1 MHRPRPSRFLRIPGA
16 LLLAGL
22 LVCASCGGDSSTDGG
37 GATDEI
43 TGPVVK
49 VDAKSLGDVTSIE
62 LKQGDETFEILIDP
76 EIDYDYNLGHISEH
90 LSSGA
95 PLRVEVEERDGELF
109 ATSISD
115 ADGDH

>member
-1 MHRPRPSRFLRIPGA
+1 MFRSRSSSRLLVPWVLLVTA
-16 LLLAGL
+16 LLPSA
-22 LVCASCGGDSSTDGG
+22 CGSDSGANGG
-37 GATDEI
+37 GGPDEI

-49 VDAKSLGDVTSIE
+49 VDAKSLGEVTGIE
-62 LKQGDETFEILIDP
+62 LKQGDETYEILIDP

-95 PLRVEVEERDGELF
+95 PLRVEVEERDGKLF

>member
-1 MHRPRPSRFLRIPGA
+1 MFRSRSSRLFTVPW
-16 LLLAGL
+16 LLLFAGM
-22 LVCASCGGDSSTDGG
+22 LVCGACGGDSGADGG
-37 GATDEI
+37 GGPEEI

-49 VDAKSLGDVTSIE
+49 VDAKSLGEVTSIE
-62 LKQGDETFEILIDP
+62 LKQRDKTFEILIDP

>member
-1 MHRPRPSRFLRIPGA
+1 MYRSRSSRWSLFRCV
-16 LLLAGL
+16 LLLAAVL
-22 LVCASCGGDSSTDGG
+22 ACSSCGGDSGANGG
-37 GATDEI
+37 GGRDEI

-49 VDAKSLGDVTSIE
+49 VDAKSLGEVTSIE
-62 LKQGDETFEILIDP
+62 LKQGDETYEILIDP

>member
-1 MHRPRPSRFLRIPGA
+1 M
-16 LLLAGL
+16 
-22 LVCASCGGDSSTDGG
+22 LVCSACGGGSEPSGG
-37 GATDEI
+37 GGQDEI

-49 VDAKSLGDVTSIE
+49 VDAKSLGEVTSIE
-62 LKQGDETFEILIDP
+62 LKQGEETFEILIDP

-95 PLRVEVEERDGELF
+95 PLRVEVEERDGELI

-115 ADGDH
+115 ANGDH

>member
-1 MHRPRPSRFLRIPGA
+1 MYRSRPSPLLTIPRA

-22 LVCASCGGDSSTDGG
+22 LMFAACGGDSGADGG
-37 GATDEI
+37 GGRDEI
-43 TGPVVK
+43 TGPVIK
-49 VDAKSLGDVTSIE
+49 VNAKSLGDVTSIE

-76 EIDYDYNLGHISEH
+76 EIDYNYNLGHISEH

-109 ATSISD
+109 ATSIRD

>member
-1 MHRPRPSRFLRIPGA
+1 MYRSRSSRRLLVPWV
-16 LLLAGL
+16 LLLAGAL
-22 LVCASCGGDSSTDGG
+22 LCSACGGDSGANGG
-37 GATDEI
+37 GGPDEI

-49 VDAKSLGDVTSIE
+49 VDAESLGEVTSIE
-62 LKQGDETFEILIDP
+62 LKQGNETFEILIDP

>member
-1 MHRPRPSRFLRIPGA
+1 M
-16 LLLAGL
+16 
-22 LVCASCGGDSSTDGG
+22 
-37 GATDEI
+37 
-43 TGPVVK
+43 VK
-49 VDAKSLGDVTSIE
+49 VDAKSLGDVESIE
-62 LKQGDETFEILIDP
+62 IKQGDETFEILIDP
-76 EIDYDYNLGHISEH
+76 EVDYDYNLGHISEH